1 MFRSGKILLALILS
15 TLMLGGQAV
24 AAGPPVD
31 NLGEPVHKTLSTY
44 QAIGADKDGNPQ
56 AYFVSMGNYSDE
68 NAEFSAVDLRTQ
80 KTVFDTRVPDG
91 YAGEPVYSPVDGN
104 VYIAM
109 SDVSGFYKYT
119 PGAAQLDSIDISA
132 IADQRIWSM
141 AVGPDGTVWMGTYPS
156 GDIVSYQP
164 TTGTLHNY
172 GQMLPNQTY
181 ITALQPTAD
190 GVYFGTQPDTELG
203 FLDTATGTATQI
215 PLPSQ
220 YQGQAGKIGM
230 LALRGSRL
238 FVGVAAVFNGALVWD
253 VSSKQWVAT
262 IADFSGSAVS
272 DPDPSNPN
280 AVYFRIAAGNI
291 VRFHLDT
298 LTRDVLSWAPN
309 AFPGAFDWVDL
320 ASSDYPGETLMF
332 TYYTSC
338 RIYGYNFTSNKSY
351 YLQPTVEGSGDQLIA
366 LGEGPDGNV
375 YAGAYLTP
383 PGMGQWDPDKSTWTL
398 LTGSGQVEGYGSYK
412 GNLVFGRYPQGA
424 LYYDDLSKPW
434 NPGTPVNIGSEQN
447 RPVAFVDM
455 GDQVAVGSVPE
466 SGRLGGAIT
475 LWQPETGA
483 LQVFRNVIQ
492 DQTPVSMVLDHG
504 LLWGGT
510 SIHGGYGIDPST
522 TSATLF
528 AWDPVTHKTVYQ
540 SNPFPKATNISG
552 LVLDRHGHLWGIADS
567 TLFEFDVAHHR
578 LLFKKT
584 LYSTVDGSFY
594 GLEHQLVFAH
604 GRLYGTTDGRLFE
617 VIGRSVRTMFTGSA
631 TNLTKDRY
639 DNLYFVNN
647 SSYVYRYRLG

>member
-1 MFRSGKILLALILS
+1 
-15 TLMLGGQAV
+15 MLGGQAA
-24 AAGPPVD
+24 AAGSPVD

-44 QAIGADKDGNPQ
+44 QAIGADQNGNPQ
-56 AYFVSMGNYSDE
+56 AYFVSQGNYSDE
-68 NAEFSAVDLRTQ
+68 NAEFSVVDLRTQ

-109 SDVSGFYKYT
+109 SDVSGFYRYT
-119 PGAAQLDSIDISA
+119 PGAAQLQSIDISA

-156 GDIVSYQP
+156 GDIISYVP
-164 TTGTLHNY
+164 ATGALHNY

-203 FLDTATGTATQI
+203 FLDTSTGTATQI
-215 PLPSQ
+215 PLPSD

-238 FVGVAAVFNGALVWD
+238 FVEIAAVFNGALVYD
-253 VSSKQWVAT
+253 VTSKQWVAT
-262 IADFSGSAVS
+262 ISDFSGSAVS
-272 DPDPSNPN
+272 DPDPSDPN

-320 ASSDYPGETLMF
+320 ASSDYPGKTLMF

-351 YLQPTVEGSGDQLIA
+351 YLQPNVQGSGDQLIA

-383 PGMGQWDPDKSTWTL
+383 PGMGQWDPDKGAWTL

-424 LYYDDLSKPW
+424 LYYYDLSQPW
-434 NPGTPVNIGSEQN
+434 NGSTNPKAPVDIGNEQN
-447 RPVAFVDM
+447 RPVTFVDM

-483 LQVFRNVIQ
+483 LQVYRNVVQ

-510 SIHGGYGIDPST
+510 SIDGGYGIDPST

-528 AWDPVTHKTVYQ
+528 AWDPATHKTVYQ

-552 LVLDRHGHLWGIADS
+552 LVLDRYGNLWGIADS
-567 TLFEFDVAHHR
+567 TLFEFNVQQHR
-578 LLFKKT
+578 VVFKKT

-617 VIGRSVRTMFTGSA
+617 VIGHSARTLFTGSA
-631 TNLTKDRY
+631 TNLTKDRH